1 MRSNSM
7 RKLVRAAPVWAAVMV
22 CSWAASASAQSA
34 PAAAPRSASPPAAVT
49 PPPSPPVTDE
59 DLGATLVV
67 EHGHRVYVAHT
78 AIHVPGEPQRPYAFD
93 VPGRGALGYS
103 YLEPK
108 VHLVEE
114 IVASARQAPF
124 GP

>member
-7 RKLVRAAPVWAAVMV
+7 RKLVRAAPLWAAAMV

-34 PAAAPRSASPPAAVT
+34 PAAVPPSASPPAAVS
-49 PPPSPPVTDE
+49 PPPTPPVTDE

-67 EHGHRVYVAHT
+67 EHGRRVYVARRD
-78 AIHVPGEPQRPYAFD
+78 IHVPGEPQRPYAFD

-108 VHLVEE
+108 VHLVDE
-114 IVASARQAPF
+114 IGVSARRAPF
-124 GP
+124 